1 MSPPRRQWRAPVAVA
16 YVTFILIGVSAG
28 VAGVLLPAQIRDYG
42 LDKATIGITFWEG
55 REVAERALP
64 LRMQFLERIAT
75 VASVQIDEIEAFDVA
90 TAQPVSRQA
99 D

>member
-1 MSPPRRQWRAPVAVA
+1 LDRRCPVGCAASRASKECSCS
-16 YVTFILIGVSAG
+16 TG
-28 VAGVLLPAQIRDYG
+28 PARRSG
-42 LDKATIGITFWEG
+42 LTFWEG

-75 VASVQIDEIEAFDVA
+75 VASVQIDEIESFDVA
-90 TAQPVSRQA
+90 AAQPVSRQA